1 MGVHDA
7 APVGGTTGRGSINR
21 SARTLPRLTGSRCEC
36 GQCRQRFNSLSAF
49 DLHRVGPHGAGRRC
63 REPAELLTLGMS
75 LNDRGFWI
83 ERRRGEVRHKRGPR
97 AQETRSTQN
106 PSQGAGHA

>member
-1 MGVHDA
+1 MIAPSA
-7 APVGGTTGRGSINR
+7 APVGGTTGRGSIDR

-36 GQCRQRFNSLSAF
+36 GRCRQRFNSLSAF

-63 REPAELLTLGMS
+63 REPAELLALGMS

-83 ERRRGEVRHKRGPR
+83 ERRRGEARQKRGPR
-97 AQETRSTQN
+97 APETRTAQTLAI
-106 PSQGAGHA
+106 GRGF